1 MSSNEQ
7 RIIEQIRSLE
17 RELETEFAKKR
28 AGLRFGLENGKT
40 AFDAEV
46 VRGHKARKRSL
57 ALYLFTAD
65 PLCVLVSPVIYSLI
79 IPFVLADIWVSVY
92 QAICFRAYG
101 IPQVK
106 RHRYLILDRAGLP
119 YLNALEKLNCAFCS
133 YVNGIVAYIREV
145 SSRTEQYWCPI
156 KHAKRV
162 LGAHPR
168 YAAFQ
173 DYGDSEHYR
182 ERLIAGRAAMRA
194 EEDERATP
202 PA

>member
-1 MSSNEQ
+1 
-7 RIIEQIRSLE
+7 
-17 RELETEFAKKR
+17 
-28 AGLRFGLENGKT
+28 LENGKT